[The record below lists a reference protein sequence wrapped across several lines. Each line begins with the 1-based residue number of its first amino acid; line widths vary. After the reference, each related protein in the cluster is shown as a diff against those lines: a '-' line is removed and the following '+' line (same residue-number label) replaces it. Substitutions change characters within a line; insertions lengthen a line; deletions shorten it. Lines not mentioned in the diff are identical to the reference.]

1 MAREQR
7 LVFGEVADAYQRAR
21 PTYPPELFDAI
32 VEITGV
38 VPGDAVFEIGAGTGK
53 ATEGFVARGLRVT
66 AAEPSPGM
74 AEVLRSRFPDVV
86 VHESGFEDCA
96 ARPARYSVV
105 AAAQS
110 WHWVDPVIGP
120 VKAADVLRPG
130 GWITLFWNRPNL
142 GGSVW
147 HDEIQPIYERVTPHM
162 THAKNTTTAYNTERA
177 VVQLGRSR
185 RFGPCVTQEF
195 PWVGHYTTSEYI
207 ELLGTYS
214 DHRILPDEQRAE
226 LHGSIAEWLD
236 ARGGVIDH
244 PFVAELVAAQ
254 VR

>member
-7 LVFGEVADAYQRAR
+7 LVFGEVADVYERAR

-32 VEITGV
+32 IDITGV
-38 VPGDAVFEIGAGTGK
+38 GPGDVVLEIGAGTGK

-74 AEVLRSRFPDVV
+74 AAVLRARLPDVV
-86 VHESGFEDCA
+86 VHEAGFEDCA
-96 ARPARYSVV
+96 LAGGAFAVV
-105 AAAQS
+105 AAGQS
-110 WHWVDPVIGP
+110 WHWVDPVVGP
-120 VKAADVLRPG
+120 VKASYLLRPG

-142 GGSVW
+142 GDSPW
-147 HDEIQPIYERVTPHM
+147 HDELQPIYARVTPHM
-162 THAKNTTTAYNTERA
+162 THDKNIAATTNIERS

-185 RFGPCVTQEF
+185 LFGPSVTRDI
-195 PWVGHYTTSEYI
+195 PWVGRYTTAEYVD
-207 ELLGTYS
+207 LLGTYS

-236 ARGGVIDH
+236 GHGGVIEH